1 MTYGGT
7 MDYHFVAGDEN
18 STLRVTCKR
27 SDTGVAIDV
36 STSTNKL
43 FWSINDGTVI
53 EDAMSLT
60 GDGTD
65 GIVEYTWGTDELAA
79 GILKCEVEITS
90 GGLPLTQL
98 EMMRFTVR
106 ERLS

>member
-7 MDYHFVAGDEN
+7 MDYHFVEGDQN

-27 SDTGVAIDV
+27 SDTGAVIDV

-43 FWSINDGTVI
+43 HWSINEGTKTI
-53 EDAMSLT
+53 SNMSFY
-60 GDGTD
+60 TD
-65 GIVEYTWGTDELAA
+65 GSDGILDYTWGLNELAA

-98 EMMRFTVR
+98 EVMRFTVR
-106 ERLS
+106 ERL